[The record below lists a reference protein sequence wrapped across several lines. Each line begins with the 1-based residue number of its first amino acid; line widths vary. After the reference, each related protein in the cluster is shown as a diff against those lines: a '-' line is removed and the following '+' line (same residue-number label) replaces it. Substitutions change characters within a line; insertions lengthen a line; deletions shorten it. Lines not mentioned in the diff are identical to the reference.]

1 MTQEKMTDDSTFE
14 IDFAAFEREAE
25 PDWKARQEALEAIG
39 YDVVLTNPQQ
49 ANPKPII
56 LDAIEREIY
65 RLFGQ
70 LPVDQQSAV
79 LVALQESLEVD
90 DGPEPSFHE
99 YSDDDDDDDEIDRE
113 EDEPSFRRNGF
124 D

>member
-1 MTQEKMTDDSTFE
+1 MTQEKMTEDSTFE
-14 IDFAAFEREAE
+14 IDFAAFEQEAE

-70 LPVDQQSAV
+70 LSLARKSNV
-79 LVALQESLEVD
+79 LDELHEFFDPDDD

-99 YSDDDDDDDEIDRE
+99 YSDSDE
-113 EDEPSFRRNGF
+113 EDGDAIEPA
-124 D
+124 